1 MDITTYRSASVK
13 NLGKAML
20 SVQEKLGPVI
30 KNAENTFKSSKY
42 ATLPKVQEACLPI
55 LREFGLWL
63 SQLTIASEPGSIYL
77 VTRIVHL
84 DSEEFQE
91 SHLIMP
97 APKNDPQGY
106 GSALTYARR
115 YALQVS
121 VGIVCEDDDDGNKAS
136 QSMVGEDANANAAK
150 GAAQNGKGASGQPR
164 KRQPAKTGQPD
175 PNQGPPIPETVKK
188 AIAALPALNGVIY
201 EAAQNDGKFYILAKG
216 KTGDRK
222 QMLRG
227 AGFQPGKNSWFK
239 LAEAA

>member
-1 MDITTYRSASVK
+1 METKTYYSASVK
-13 NLGKAML
+13 QLGTAML
-20 SVQEKLGPVI
+20 AVQEELEPVV
-30 KNAENTFKSSKY
+30 KNAANDFKSSRY
-42 ATLPKVQEACLPI
+42 ATLPKIQEACLPI
-55 LREFGLWL
+55 LRKNGLWL
-63 SQLTIASEPGSIYL
+63 SQFTLPCEPGFIYL

-84 DSEEFQE
+84 DSEEYQE

-97 APKNDPQGY
+97 TPKNDPQGY

-136 QSMVGEDANANAAK
+136 QSMAGEDANADAAK
-150 GAAQNGKGASGQPR
+150 GAARKGKGASGQAR
-164 KRQPAKTGQPD
+164 KQQPVKTGLPD

-188 AIAALPALNGVIY
+188 AIAALPALNGVTY
-201 EAAQNDGKFYILAKG
+201 EAAQNNGKFYILAKG

-227 AGFQPGKNSWFK
+227 AGFQPGRSSWFK